1 VAVSGL
7 DTWRAGDY
15 AVVVPT
21 VGRPS
26 LGVLLDSLA
35 ATEGPLPSELVVV
48 DDRPTPAPL
57 PPAPDRLVDRL
68 RVLSSGGRGPAAAR
82 NVGWRTVRSRC
93 PWVVF
98 LDDDVVLPR
107 DWAVRLLEDLSQPP
121 EVVGVQARL
130 TVPLPIGRR
139 PTDWERGTRGLQRGW
154 WITAD
159 MAYRRD
165 ALERVGGLDER
176 FPRAFREDADL
187 ALRVKARGGR
197 LVRGSRTTIHPVRP
211 ADRWV
216 SVRVQAGNADDPLMR
231 RLHGPRWRQAAHAG
245 TGRRGRHGA
254 VTAAAVGAVTAALA
268 GRREVAGVLAAGWL
282 AGTGLFAWERI
293 APGPRDRD
301 EVATMLL
308 TSVAI
313 PPVATWHWLRGWW
326 RHRSAAAWTAEVPV
340 SAVLFDRDG
349 TLVHDEPYNAD
360 PDLVRPVAGAL
371 QAVDRLRARG
381 VRTGVVTNQ
390 SGIGRGLL
398 SQDQVRRVNRRVD
411 EIFGGFDVWALCPH
425 VDEDRCRCR
434 KPAPGMVL
442 KAARQLGVPARE
454 VVVIGDIAADV
465 HAALGAGARGILV
478 PNRATRPDEVAA
490 APLVAQDL
498 PAAVEIALGGAR

>member
-1 VAVSGL
+1 VAV
-7 DTWRAGDY
+7 TPTTY

-26 LGVLLDSLA
+26 LRALLTSLA
-35 ATEGPLPSELVVV
+35 ESAGDLPDLVVLV
-48 DDRPTPAPL
+48 DDRARPGGLPAA
-57 PPAPDRLVDRL
+57 PARLAELVTVR
-68 RVLSSGGRGPAAAR
+68 RSGGRGPAAAR
-82 NVGWRTVRSRC
+82 NVGWRSVPASC
-93 PWVVF
+93 EWVVF
-98 LDDDVVLPR
+98 VDDDVLVER
-107 DWAVRLLEDLSQPP
+107 DWLTTLRTDLEQPDD
-121 EVVGVQARL
+121 VAGVQGRI
-130 TVPLPIGRR
+130 TVPLPPDRP
-139 PTDWERGTRGLQRGW
+139 PTDWERSTAGLETAA

-159 MAYRRD
+159 MAYRRRT
-165 ALERVGGLDER
+165 LEQVSGFDER

-187 ALRVKARGGR
+187 ALRVQATGAR
-197 LVRGSRTTIHPVRP
+197 LVPGRRRTTHPVRP
-211 ADRWV
+211 AGRWT